1 MTRIPVAVQLYSVR
15 EDAAK
20 DLAGVLKAIAKMG
33 YDGVEFAGF
42 YGHDAKSVRAMLDEY
57 GLKAEGAHVGI
68 NTLLGDELQRS
79 IEFHATIGNSF
90 LIVPGLDHSY
100 TDSRAGW
107 LKAAHI
113 LNEVSKKLAPH
124 GMKTGY
130 HNHWIEFRELD
141 GELPWDTFFGNTD
154 HDVIMQFDTGNAL
167 VAGAD
172 SAPFIQRYP
181 GRALS
186 VHLKEHSHS
195 NPTAL
200 IGEGDVQWQ
209 TVLGL
214 CEAVGGTQWYVVEQ
228 ESYAFSPMECIDR
241 CLQNVRALGR

>member
-68 NTLLGDELQRS
+68 NTLMGDELQRS

-100 TDSRAGW
+100 TDSRAGR
-107 LKAAHI
+107 LAGTPPDSPHASQISRAIANAFCKCIRSTLLNVCSI
-113 LNEVSKKLAPH
+113 LLLCAS
-124 GMKTGY
+124 
-130 HNHWIEFRELD
+130 
-141 GELPWDTFFGNTD
+141 LPFF
-154 HDVIMQFDTGNAL
+154 
-167 VAGAD
+167 
-172 SAPFIQRYP
+172 
-181 GRALS
+181 
-186 VHLKEHSHS
+186 
-195 NPTAL
+195 
-200 IGEGDVQWQ
+200 
-209 TVLGL
+209 
-214 CEAVGGTQWYVVEQ
+214 
-228 ESYAFSPMECIDR
+228 
-241 CLQNVRALGR
+241 

>member
-42 YGHDAKSVRAMLDEY
+42 YGHDAKTVRAMLDEY

-68 NTLLGDELQRS
+68 NTLMGDELQMS

-113 LNEVSKKLAPH
+113 LNDVSK
-124 GMKTGY
+124 
-130 HNHWIEFRELD
+130 N
-141 GELPWDTFFGNTD
+141 LPPRHEN
-154 HDVIMQFDTGNAL
+154 
-167 VAGAD
+167 
-172 SAPFIQRYP
+172 R
-181 GRALS
+181 LS
-186 VHLKEHSHS
+186 QSFNRV
-195 NPTAL
+195 PCTRWR
-200 IGEGDVQWQ
+200 I
-209 TVLGL
+209 
-214 CEAVGGTQWYVVEQ
+214 AVGYIFRQYRLRNYHAIRYRQCVGCRRRLSSIYSTLPRAGIER
-228 ESYAFSPMECIDR
+228 SP
-241 CLQNVRALGR
+241 